1 MRRYNRSAV
10 LLLTSALGIG
20 SAQAQ
25 PAPAPEKAPV
35 APAHVNPP
43 ATAAAPAK
51 AAPRASAQMFDA
63 KIMQAQV
70 ILDRLGFS
78 PGVIDGKQ
86 GFTLKLALAAFQQMH
101 GLPTTGVLDPATTA
115 DLAKL
120 GGPPPELEVT
130 LAHSDIVGPYVGR
143 LPKREDDQAKL
154 ATLGYASILEM
165 LAERYHT
172 TPVTLVALNSPS
184 TKLGEGAKIKVPN
197 VATAAHD
204 YPAALP
210 DGYKQTLSG
219 LNVASGQPQADHLV
233 VSKSKRS
240 LSVYDGDN
248 KLVAQFPV
256 TTGSQHDPLP
266 IGRWKVLGASY
277 NPEFHFNPKL
287 FWDAKKGEK
296 KATLPPGPN
305 GPVGVVWLDLSK
317 PHYGIHGTPEPQNI
331 GRTQSHGCIRMTNWD
346 AARVSL
352 MVKAGTP
359 AIFEK

>member
-1 MRRYNRSAV
+1 MRRYRQPMLAALTAV
-10 LLLTSALGIG
+10 LALSSAN
-20 SAQAQ
+20 AQRASVASGASPGGGTAVLRENTGVATR
-25 PAPAPEKAPV
+25 PAPAQ
-35 APAHVNPP
+35 
-43 ATAAAPAK
+43 T
-51 AAPRASAQMFDA
+51 FDA
-63 KIMQAQV
+63 TTLHAQV

-86 GFTLKLALAAFQQMH
+86 GFTLKLALSAFQQTH
-101 GLPTTGVLDPATTA
+101 NLPVTGTLDAATKA
-115 DLAKL
+115 ALIKLAAL
-120 GGPPPELEVT
+120 APLLEVVISQ
-130 LAHSDIVGPYVGR
+130 ADVAGPYVGA

-154 ATLGYASILEM
+154 PSLGYANIIEM

-172 TPVTLVALNSPS
+172 TPATLTSLNSS
-184 TKLGEGAKIKVPN
+184 DTKMIAGSKISVPN
-197 VATAAHD
+197 VAVTAHD

-210 DGYKQTLSG
+210 DGYKTTLNG
-219 LNVASGQPQADHLV
+219 LNVASGQPQAEHLV

-248 KLVAQFPV
+248 KLLAQFPV
-256 TTGSQHDPLP
+256 TTGSEHDPLP
-266 IGRWKVLGASY
+266 IGRWKVVGASY

-296 KATLPPGPN
+296 KATLQPGPN

-317 PHYGIHGTPEPQNI
+317 QHYGIHGTPEPQNI

-346 AARVSL
+346 AARLSL

-359 AIFEK
+359 AIFEQ